1 LLVSAVDQAKDEG
14 FSDSNGVFTI
24 KNKVLPCFTWGFR
37 DMSKEDDPRNGGL
50 HNVDARFQLSPLAF
64 S

>member
-1 LLVSAVDQAKDEG
+1 MDQAKDEG
-14 FSDSNGVFTI
+14 FSDSNGGFTI
-24 KNKVLPCFTWGFR
+24 KNKVLPCFTRGFR
-37 DMSKEDDPRNGGL
+37 DMSKDDPRNGGL